1 MMAMAALVTALLLVA
16 LSMAMVVL
24 VAHRQSHQRV
34 RVHATTRRHH
44 EHGGPP
50 PRA

>member
-24 VAHRQSHQRV
+24 VAHRESQQRV
-34 RVHATTRRHH
+34 PVRATSRRDHGR
-44 EHGGPP
+44 GGPS
-50 PRA
+50 PRG